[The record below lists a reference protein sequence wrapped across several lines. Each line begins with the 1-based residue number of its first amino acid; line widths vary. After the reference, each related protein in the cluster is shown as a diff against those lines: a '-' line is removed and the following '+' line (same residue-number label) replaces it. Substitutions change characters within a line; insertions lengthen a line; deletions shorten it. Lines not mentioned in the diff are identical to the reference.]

1 MIFIDSNVILRFILN
16 DDPKLSPKA
25 AKIFRK
31 IEKENINVFL
41 SEVIVAEIVYVLLKV
56 YKLKRKDIKEK
67 LLKIFTLDNIS
78 IEDKAIFP
86 SIFEIFVSKNIDFED
101 AYQVALMQ
109 KKKVK
114 QIYSFDED
122 FDKIPQIIRIEK

>member
-31 IEKENINVFL
+31 IEKEKTTVFL

-67 LLKIFTLDNIS
+67 LLKIFTLGNIS
-78 IEDKAIFP
+78 IEDKVILPFA
-86 SIFEIFVSKNIDFED
+86 FEIFVSKNVDFED

-114 QIYSFDED
+114 QIYSFDSD
-122 FDKIPQIIRIEK
+122 FDKFPKIIRLEN